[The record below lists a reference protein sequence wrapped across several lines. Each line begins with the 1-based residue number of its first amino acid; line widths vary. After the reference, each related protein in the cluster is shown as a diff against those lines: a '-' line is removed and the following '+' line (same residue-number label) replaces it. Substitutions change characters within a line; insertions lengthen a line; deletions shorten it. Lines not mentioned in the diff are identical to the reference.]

1 VRSTLLT
8 LFIWGL
14 LSGSPVWTQV
24 VPVQANIDAQAQRRL
39 QEQAEQARRQ
49 RRIEDQLQ
57 RIVPALDSQNLSGPK
72 SNRTTSQA
80 LAALYS
86 LQTDGVSP
94 RDALRRAIDCS
105 TIPAEMTRAP
115 LNYLL
120 QCWEA
125 NGVKINATIAQS
137 MRTGDPAPF
146 PLPPYQP

>member
-1 VRSTLLT
+1 MRSTLLT

-14 LSGSPVWTQV
+14 LSGSPAWTQV
-24 VPVQANIDAQAQRRL
+24 VPVQANIDAQA
-39 QEQAEQARRQ
+39 Q

-72 SNRTTSQA
+72 SNRTTTQA

-115 LNYLL
+115 FNYLL

-125 NGVKINATIAQS
+125 NGGKINATIAQS

-146 PLPPYQP
+146 SLPPYQP

>member
-1 VRSTLLT
+1 MRSTLLT

-14 LSGSPVWTQV
+14 LSGSPAWTQV

-57 RIVPALDSQNLSGPK
+57 RIVPALDPQNLSGPK

-80 LAALYS
+80 MAALYS

-105 TIPAEMTRAP
+105 TIPAEMTMAS
-115 LNYLL
+115 
-120 QCWEA
+120 
-125 NGVKINATIAQS
+125 NGSGETSHSV
-137 MRTGDPAPF
+137 
-146 PLPPYQP
+146 